1 MDGNPL
7 VKIAF
12 GAALLYVLWGLFGN
26 VTHFTSMLTHGTDT
40 SNAIV
45 AAERNP
51 IGVAELRN
59 ELVLVN
65 AFGLVAHAGTD
76 LKCESPSSA
85 QWHFTCSFAPTPKSS
100 AARVHFGVN
109 VSGLSTIVE
118 VSPLVP
124 IEAPLPAPQRAVPL
138 RPVK

>member
-59 ELVLVN
+59 
-65 AFGLVAHAGTD
+65 
-76 LKCESPSSA
+76 SWS
-85 QWHFTCSFAPTPKSS
+85 W
-100 AARVHFGVN
+100 
-109 VSGLSTIVE
+109 
-118 VSPLVP
+118 
-124 IEAPLPAPQRAVPL
+124 
-138 RPVK
+138 

>member
-12 GAALLYVLWGLFGN
+12 GAALLYVVWGLLGN
-26 VTHFTSMLTHGTDT
+26 VTHFTSMLSQGTGT
-40 SNAIV
+40 SNAII
-45 AAERNP
+45 AAEQNP
-51 IGVAELRN
+51 IGVGELKN
-59 ELVLVN
+59 ELLAVN
-65 AFGLVAHAGTD
+65 AFGLVAHAGAD
-76 LKCESPSSA
+76 LKCESSTAA
-85 QWHFTCSFAPTPKSS
+85 QWHFTCSFAPTPKTS

-124 IEAPLPAPQRAVPL
+124 VEAGLPAPQRAIPP
-138 RPVK
+138 RSAK